1 MSKLEEKI
9 SAYVAESKKLNLDLS
24 EDLIAAVT
32 KSLGPSIYNA
42 DAETIAASDK
52 SELDRLKSNF
62 LISKLG
68 LSENDNLDA
77 AIEEV
82 IEAIGKSNRNKYRAL
97 VYALLA
103 RKFKKES
110 VYS

>member
-24 EDLIAAVT
+24 EYLIAAVT